1 MDRSSPSPAE
11 GHRKNSDP
19 GKLLKGEEK
28 KQRKNLSS
36 VLTPAFTDTP
46 KSRKADYT
54 VT

>member
-19 GKLLKGEEK
+19 GKLLKGEEE
-28 KQRKNLSS
+28 KQRKNLFGA
-36 VLTPAFTDTP
+36 LTPAYTDTP
-46 KSRKADYT
+46 KSSKADYT